1 MKKQILAVDGSKAI
15 RYLLQTVL
23 GQDYQVV
30 TVPDGFSAVYYLSN
44 RSQPDLIIVDPQL
57 PDMENWEL
65 IQQLSTSGM
74 HGGIPVMVLSALAQ
88 QETDLKCM
96 EYGVVRYFMKPFN
109 PIELLDS
116 VRDLVVTGELDRDV
130 SALRS

>member
-1 MKKQILAVDGSKAI
+1 MKKQILAVDDSKAI

-23 GQDYQVV
+23 GQDYHVV

-88 QETDLKCM
+88 QETELRCM

-109 PIELLDS
+109 PIELLDA

>member
-1 MKKQILAVDGSKAI
+1 MKKQILAVDDSKAI

-23 GQDYQVV
+23 GQDYNVV

-74 HGGIPVMVLSALAQ
+74 HGGIPVLVLSGLAQ
-88 QETDLKCM
+88 QETELKCM
-96 EYGVVRYFMKPFN
+96 EFGVVRFFMKPFN
-109 PIELLDS
+109 PIELLDA
-116 VRDLVVTGELDRDV
+116 VRDLVVTGEWDREV
-130 SALRS
+130 SGLRG

>member
-1 MKKQILAVDGSKAI
+1 MKKLILAVDDSKAI

-23 GQDYQVV
+23 GQDYHVV

-44 RSQPDLIIVDPQL
+44 RAQPDFIIVDPQL

-74 HGGIPVMVLSALAQ
+74 HGAIPVLVLSGLAQ
-88 QETDLKCM
+88 QETELKCM
-96 EYGVVRYFMKPFN
+96 EYGVVRFFMKPFN
-109 PIELLDS
+109 PIELLDA

-130 SALRS
+130 SALRG